1 MSWVINTTAA
11 SPLTIDVVDKQANL
25 DQLVAQVKEEI
36 FRQLKPEDHGY
47 LLQSSRLLSLRDSN
61 PSKCTGQSNIL
72 FNDLSVPRC
81 WRARAGV
88 YRAESLMILGFDEL
102 AKAQLIMTSRLLE
115 NDDHLQPIDLIDRN
129 RHEILEGLVGWNIAL
144 GKISLEKRHS
154 DILSNHLFPIM
165 LYHHNQSN
173 EIIDWGIIDPV
184 PTFDLPIP
192 SRKTKNGNMISASSK
207 LFSAGY
213 PSSASLSALDL
224 NYC

>member
-144 GKISLEKRHS
+144 GKI
-154 DILSNHLFPIM
+154 N
-165 LYHHNQSN
+165 
-173 EIIDWGIIDPV
+173 WGIIDPV

>member
-102 AKAQLIMTSRLLE
+102 AKAQLIMTGRLLE

-144 GKISLEKRHS
+144 GKI
-154 DILSNHLFPIM
+154 N
-165 LYHHNQSN
+165 
-173 EIIDWGIIDPV
+173 WGIIDPV

>member
-102 AKAQLIMTSRLLE
+102 AKAQLIMTGRLLE
-115 NDDHLQPIDLIDRN
+115 NDDHLQPIDLIDR
-129 RHEILEGLVGWNIAL
+129 
-144 GKISLEKRHS
+144 KI
-154 DILSNHLFPIM
+154 N
-165 LYHHNQSN
+165 
-173 EIIDWGIIDPV
+173 WGIIDPV